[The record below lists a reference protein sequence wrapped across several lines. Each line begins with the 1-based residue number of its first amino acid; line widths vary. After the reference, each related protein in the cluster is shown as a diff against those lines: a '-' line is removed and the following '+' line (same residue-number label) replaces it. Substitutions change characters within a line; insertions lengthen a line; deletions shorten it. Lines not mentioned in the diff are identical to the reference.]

1 MSALALTACSLGFGL
16 DREQCEKTA
25 DCSGFG
31 NAECV
36 DKVCVAIESTGGGGA
51 GGSVPVDPKWDCIGN
66 VEPPDPGGDTVRHV
80 YRFVL
85 AVDESHVPDN
95 LSTQVCAGIDPDCE
109 NPKPGFPQPDA
120 NGLLELDLPVNDLSS
135 FLKITSDETMPTT
148 VFLQRPIII
157 PQTEK
162 IIRMVSLET
171 IIALAEGAADVPYD
185 PLKSSAVILTS
196 NCLDERTSGV
206 RIESAAA
213 DQDTVPFYF
222 NSSIPNPDV
231 TETDTQGAGGFLNLP
246 PGPAT
251 VKIYRAST
259 DELIGTG
266 TFLGQAGVL
275 SYLPIGPTE
284 GD

>member
-120 NGLLELDLPVNDLSS
+120 NGLLELDLPVNDLSIR
-135 FLKITSDETMPTT
+135 ITSDGRC
-148 VFLQRPIII
+148 RPPSSCSGRSSFRKRKINAERSSHSQGG
-157 PQTEK
+157 QT
-162 IIRMVSLET
+162 S
-171 IIALAEGAADVPYD
+171 PD
-185 PLKSSAVILTS
+185 PLKSSA
-196 NCLDERTSGV
+196 
-206 RIESAAA
+206 
-213 DQDTVPFYF
+213 
-222 NSSIPNPDV
+222 
-231 TETDTQGAGGFLNLP
+231 
-246 PGPAT
+246 
-251 VKIYRAST
+251 
-259 DELIGTG
+259 
-266 TFLGQAGVL
+266 
-275 SYLPIGPTE
+275 
-284 GD
+284 